1 VTDDPSSS
9 ATTPSPLSEAFEA
22 STRRRQ
28 TSITIDTRSLVLV
41 SLALVLVAALVAV
54 FDAAE
59 DVVIPIGVGLLLGLA
74 LDPAVRAVQRHGAS
88 RHQAAVVIGLSA
100 FALVALLVVLVGP
113 ATVDQAREFEQDL
126 PETVQGFY
134 DLPVIGS
141 WLEDNDAERRVE
153 EYVAE
158 LPAKID
164 DETIEDTANSLI
176 GGAVSMLIAVAV
188 AFTVMFDGEALV
200 SRARSLIADRHRP
213 QADRV
218 GQVLYGTFGN
228 YFGGSLT
235 IAVLM
240 GVYVLILAL
249 LFGVPLAPVAA
260 VWAMITNFI
269 PQIGGFLGGSFLTVL
284 ALSVSVPVAIAVA
297 LLFVIYMNLE
307 NNVLQPAIIG
317 EAVDLSPPT
326 TMVAALVGGAMAGV
340 PGALVATPVVGAT
353 KRLYFEIRR
362 GAVPEHK
369 GSPSVGDRV
378 RRLFHR
384 DGNGDTDDAGA
395 PD

>member
-1 VTDDPSSS
+1 MTDEPADAGAS
-9 ATTPSPLSEAFEA
+9 SPLSEAFEA
-22 STRRRQ
+22 STRRRR
-28 TSITIDTRSLVLV
+28 TSVTIELRSLLLV
-41 SLALVLVAALVAV
+41 SLALVLVAGLLAV
-54 FDAAE
+54 FGAAD

-74 LDPAVRAVQRHGAS
+74 LDPAVRAVQRRGSS
-88 RHQAAVVIGLSA
+88 RHQAAVVIGLTA

-113 ATVDQAREFEQDL
+113 ATVDQAQQFEEDL
-126 PETVQGFY
+126 PETVEGFY
-134 DLPVIGS
+134 ELPVVGS
-141 WLEDNDAERRVE
+141 WLEDNEAERKVE

-158 LPAKID
+158 LPARID
-164 DETIEDTANSLI
+164 DETIEDTANSLL
-176 GGAVSMLIAVAV
+176 GGAISMLIAVAV
-188 AFTVMFDGEALV
+188 AFTVMFDGESLV
-200 SRARSLIADRHRP
+200 ERGRNLIAERHRD

-260 VWAMITNFI
+260 IWAMITNFI

-340 PGALVATPVVGAT
+340 PGALVATPVIGAG

-362 GAVPEHK
+362 GEVPERER
-369 GSPSVGDRV
+369 SPSIADRV
-378 RRLFHR
+378 RKLFHR
-384 DGNGDTDDAGA
+384 DGGDGETTD
-395 PD
+395 